1 MNMSTEK
8 NGKKPYLVF
17 IRILVVA
24 ALAAAFVLSGKFSGF
39 MNARGLFF
47 VLAGSVTLALA
58 SFSFP
63 EIGAA
68 FRHAAGVPGEPE
80 AVRISMA
87 FWEAA
92 ARNAWM
98 TGVMG
103 TILNFIVALCTIS
116 GGIADVA
123 TRMAT
128 SFLATVYGMVL
139 AVICAVPAWK
149 LGEVLRLEPAGNVAE
164 TIPKPAPV
172 VAKSI
177 RFENV
182 LGYLLFLVA
191 VAWTTFKPVLGMAYL
206 NFSPFDWVIYWPSL
220 LVVVGGTIAL
230 VLFVGSA
237 AAGRVLTPAFAITGL
252 VGSLLGFIQAL
263 LGIAGKVISTVSA
276 GITFVIASCFMAMLG
291 MMLVGA
297 PWEDRLVKTRRMD
310 KPSALSRA
318 AVYVFP
324 LLALIFLVVA
334 LVLVITPM
342 KKG

>member
-1 MNMSTEK
+1 MSSEK
-8 NGKKPYLVF
+8 NHKNAYL
-17 IRILVVA
+17 ILGRILIVAVLVA
-24 ALAAAFVLSGKFSGF
+24 AVVFSGKFTGF
-39 MNARGLFF
+39 MDVRGLLF
-47 VLAGSVTLALA
+47 VWLGSITLALA
-58 SFSFP
+58 SFSVP

-68 FRHAAGVPGEPE
+68 FKHAAGVPGEPQ
-80 AVRISMA
+80 AIQKSIA

-98 TGVMG
+98 TGVLG
-103 TILNFIVALCTIS
+103 TILNFIGSLCTLS

-123 TRMAT
+123 TRMAA

-149 LGEVLRLEPAGNVAE
+149 LGEILRHMPAGIIPE
-164 TIPKPAPV
+164 TPKPTLAE
-172 VAKSI
+172 AKSI

-182 LGYLLFLVA
+182 LGYLLFLIIVSWM
-191 VAWTTFKPVLGMAYL
+191 VFKPVLGIAHL
-206 NFSPFDWVIYWPSL
+206 NFSPFDWIIHWPSL
-220 LVVVGGTIAL
+220 LVVLGGTIAL

-237 AAGRVLTPAFAITGL
+237 GAGRMLTPAFAVTGL
-252 VGSLLGFIQAL
+252 IGSLMGFIQVL
-263 LGIAGKVISTVSA
+263 LGLASKVIVTVA
-276 GITFVIASCFMAMLG
+276 TGITFVIASCFVAMLG

-297 PWEDRLVKTRRMD
+297 PSEDRLVKTGRIDR
-310 KPSALSRA
+310 PSALSRA

-334 LVLVITPM
+334 LILVITPM

>member
-1 MNMSTEK
+1 MSTEK
-8 NGKKPYLVF
+8 NIKRLCL
-17 IRILVVA
+17 ILARILVVA
-24 ALAAAFVLSGKFSGF
+24 ALATAVVLSGKFSGF
-39 MNARGLFF
+39 MNVRGLFF

-58 SFSFP
+58 SFSVP

-68 FRHAAGVPGEPE
+68 FRHAAGVPGEPA
-80 AVRISMA
+80 AVRKSMA

-98 TGVMG
+98 TGVLG
-103 TILNFIVALCTIS
+103 TILNFIVALCTMS
-116 GGIADVA
+116 GGIAEVA

-149 LGEVLRLEPAGNVAE
+149 LGEILRL
-164 TIPKPAPV
+164 KPAVNVPTTMAKLEASW
-172 VAKSI
+172 AKSM

-191 VAWTTFKPVLGMAYL
+191 VAWTAFKPVLGMAYL

-220 LVVVGGTIAL
+220 LVVVGGTTAL
-230 VLFVGSA
+230 VLFVGG
-237 AAGRVLTPAFAITGL
+237 AGAGKVLTPAFAITGL

-297 PWEDRLVKTRRMD
+297 PLEDRLVKTGRMD
-310 KPSALSRA
+310 RPSALSRA

-334 LVLVITPM
+334 LILVITPM

>member
-1 MNMSTEK
+1 MPNEK
-8 NGKKPYLVF
+8 NSKKLGL
-17 IRILVVA
+17 ILARILVVA
-24 ALAAAFVLSGKFSGF
+24 ALAAAVVFSGKFSGF
-39 MNARGLFF
+39 MNVRGLFF
-47 VLAGSVTLALA
+47 VLAGSVTLALT
-58 SFSFP
+58 SFSIP

-68 FRHAAGVPGEPE
+68 FRHAAGVPGEPA
-80 AVRISMA
+80 AVRKSIA

-98 TGVMG
+98 TGVLG
-103 TILNFIVALCTIS
+103 TILNFIVALCTMS
-116 GGIADVA
+116 GGIAEVA

-149 LGEVLRLEPAGNVAE
+149 LGEILRL
-164 TIPKPAPV
+164 KPAVNAPNTIAKPEASL
-172 VAKSI
+172 AKSL

-206 NFSPFDWVIYWPSL
+206 NFSPFDWVLYWPSL
-220 LVVVGGTIAL
+220 LVVVGGTIVL
-230 VLFVGSA
+230 VLFVGGA
-237 AAGRVLTPAFAITGL
+237 AAGRVLTPAFAVTGL

-276 GITFVIASCFMAMLG
+276 GITFVIASCFMALLG

-297 PWEDRLVKTRRMD
+297 PWEDRLVKTGRMD

-334 LVLVITPM
+334 LVLVITPI

>member
-1 MNMSTEK
+1 MPNEK
-8 NGKKPYLVF
+8 NSKKLGL
-17 IRILVVA
+17 ILARILVVA
-24 ALAAAFVLSGKFSGF
+24 VLAAAVVLSGKFTGF
-39 MNARGLFF
+39 IYVRGLFF
-47 VLAGSVTLALA
+47 VLAASVTLALA
-58 SFSFP
+58 SFSIP

-80 AVRISMA
+80 AVRKSLA

-98 TGVMG
+98 SGVMG
-103 TILNFIVALCTIS
+103 TILNFIVALCTLS

-123 TRMAT
+123 TRMAS
-128 SFLATVYGMVL
+128 SFLATVYGMIL

-149 LGEVLRLEPAGNVAE
+149 LGEILRLKPAGNVPNSEARSE
-164 TIPKPAPV
+164 PAG
-172 VAKSI
+172 AKSL

-182 LGYLLFLVA
+182 LGYLFFLIV

-206 NFSPFDWVIYWPSL
+206 NFSPFDWVIYWPAL

-230 VLFVGSA
+230 VLFVGGA
-237 AAGRVLTPAFAITGL
+237 AAGRMLTPAFAITGL

-263 LGIAGKVISTVSA
+263 LGMAGKVISTVSA
-276 GITFVIASCFMAMLG
+276 GITFVIASSFIAMLG

-297 PWEDRLVKTRRMD
+297 PLEDRLVKRGRMD
-310 KPSALSRA
+310 KPSGLSRA
-318 AVYVFP
+318 AVYGFP

-334 LVLVITPM
+334 LLLVITPI

>member
-1 MNMSTEK
+1 MPDEK
-8 NGKKPYLVF
+8 NSKKLGF
-17 IRILVVA
+17 ILARILVVA
-24 ALAAAFVLSGKFSGF
+24 ALAAAIVLSGKFSGF
-39 MNARGLFF
+39 MNVRGLFF

-58 SFSFP
+58 SFSIP

-68 FRHAAGVPGEPE
+68 LRHSVGVPGEP
-80 AVRISMA
+80 AAIRKSMA

-98 TGVMG
+98 SGVMG
-103 TILNFIVALCTIS
+103 TILNFIVALCTLS

-149 LGEVLRLEPAGNVAE
+149 LGEILRL
-164 TIPKPAPV
+164 KPAVNVPNTI
-172 VAKSI
+172 AKPGASRANSL

-206 NFSPFDWVIYWPSL
+206 NFSPFDWVLYWPSL

-230 VLFVGSA
+230 VLFVGGA

-263 LGIAGKVISTVSA
+263 LGIAGKVIGTVSA

-297 PWEDRLVKTRRMD
+297 PWEDRLVKTGQMD
-310 KPSALSRA
+310 RPSALSRA

-324 LLALIFLVVA
+324 LLALIFLTVA
-334 LVLVITPM
+334 FILVITPM

>member
-1 MNMSTEK
+1 MSTEK
-8 NGKKPYLVF
+8 NGKRPHLLLF
-17 IRILVVA
+17 RILIVA
-24 ALAAAFVLSGKFSGF
+24 ALAAAVVLSGKFSGF
-39 MNARGLFF
+39 MNVRGLFF

-58 SFSFP
+58 SFSIP

-68 FRHAAGVPGEPE
+68 FKHAAGARGERGD
-80 AVRISMA
+80 VRISLA

-98 TGVMG
+98 SGVMG
-103 TILNFIVALCTIS
+103 TILNFIVALCTLS

-149 LGEVLRLEPAGNVAE
+149 LGEVLRLELAGNVAE

-182 LGYLLFLVA
+182 LGCLLFLVA
-191 VAWTTFKPVLGMAYL
+191 VVWTTFKPVLGMAYL
-206 NFSPFDWVIYWPSL
+206 NFSPFDWIIHWPSL
-220 LVVVGGTIAL
+220 LVVLGGTIAM

-237 AAGRVLTPAFAITGL
+237 GAGRILTPAFAITGL
-252 VGSLLGFIQAL
+252 IGSLMGFIQVLLGFASRKINL
-263 LGIAGKVISTVSA
+263 VSA

-291 MMLVGA
+291 MMLVGG
-297 PWEDRLVKTRRMD
+297 PWEDRLVKKGRID
-310 KPSALSRA
+310 KSSALSRA
-318 AVYVFP
+318 AVYGFP
-324 LLALIFLVVA
+324 ILALIFLVVA
-334 LVLVITPM
+334 LILVITPM